1 MQNDSVSQMCFDVSI
16 LRGMG
21 EEQVTEEM
29 RGSRELLYLD
39 WKYRFQISEVFHT
52 FQRDFLA
59 LLSGLDVLS
68 LGNVKLRSFWL
79 K

>member
-16 LRGMG
+16 LRGMR
-21 EEQVTEEM
+21 EEQITEEM